1 MIESMKREDNTM
13 YMKKAD
19 RGKWADGLDLTDINQ
34 AGAEVLFHAGCRY
47 AYDDDLRSIIRGQAM
62 LLKNAGVD
70 IGIAGKDEACCGGR
84 AFEIGYQGEMK
95 NYAEDMASRVKASGA
110 HTLVT
115 PCSDC
120 YYTFKYLYPKNGL
133 DLGVKILHTT
143 EYVDLL
149 IKSGRMRPAVEV
161 PLAVTYHDPCHL
173 GRRGEIYKTGW
184 FGTNKLERPIRFK
197 QTGKMGIFDPPRDII
212 KAIPGIDFRE
222 MERIRE
228 YSWCCGAGGGV
239 LESEPDFAAWTAR
252 ERLEEARA
260 TGAHVLVTACPWC
273 ERVFKDALAETGD
286 ASLRVMDVMELVMLS
301 QGGTS
306 YGVE

>member
-1 MIESMKREDNTM
+1 
-13 YMKKAD
+13 
-19 RGKWADGLDLTDINQ
+19 
-34 AGAEVLFHAGCRY
+34 
-47 AYDDDLRSIIRGQAM
+47 
-62 LLKNAGVD
+62 
-70 IGIAGKDEACCGGR
+70 
-84 AFEIGYQGEMK
+84 
-95 NYAEDMASRVKASGA
+95 MASRVKASGA